1 MPATPTLDGALVHD
15 LRTSLGAALR
25 GDEAATRR
33 YARAWRRLVR
43 EVAAER
49 EPPGATLDV
58 LDHLALTA
66 PFSPEGPVAA
76 LVSAATSIMGGM
88 TSRTFRDVPSDLP
101 DALDYHRFS
110 RVVLLEL
117 SGAGTGLER
126 LMAAWQLSITD
137 VGRLFGVA
145 RQAVQQWLDDGVPAA
160 RQPKLAVVLR
170 IADLL
175 ERNLLPDRV
184 PGVVRTSA
192 RAYGNRT
199 ILQAIG
205 DDDHDRVLEVV
216 ARSFDWSATG

>member
-1 MPATPTLDGALVHD
+1 MLATPTLDGTIVHD

-25 GDEAATRR
+25 GDEAAARR

-43 EVAAER
+43 EVAAGR
-49 EPPGATLDV
+49 EPPVAALDV

-66 PFSPEGPVAA
+66 PFAPEGPVAA
-76 LVSAATSIMGGM
+76 LVSAAAGIMGGM
-88 TSRTFRDVPSDLP
+88 TSRPFRDVASDLP
-101 DALDYHRFS
+101 EVLDYHRFS

-126 LMAAWQLSITD
+126 LMAAWQLSVTD

-145 RQAVQQWLDDGVPAA
+145 RQAVQQWLDDGVPPA
-160 RQPKLAVVLR
+160 RQPKLGVVLR

-175 ERNLLPDRV
+175 ERNLQPERM
-184 PGVVRTSA
+184 PAVVRTPA
-192 RAYGNRT
+192 RAHGNRS